1 MHRNRRSWQWVA
13 TVVVLVVELVAVG
26 TTSVAQ
32 ADQLPKVLPLDS
44 SPYGSTYGEWSAR
57 WWQWVMA
64 VPAATNPN
72 LDTTGANCGVGQV
85 GPVWF
90 LAGAFG
96 GSFNRTCTVPA
107 GKALLLTP
115 LTQLNGSGAFDCE
128 PTAPGLCNLNSL
140 RALAAAFADN
150 PTTLEV
156 VVDGHRLKNVGRYRI
171 QSPAFSITYPEG
183 AVFGLP
189 SGTLMPN
196 VSDGY
201 WLLLAPLSVGTH
213 TITLMAV
220 TNPEVGS
227 FPVKVIWHLTIT
239 P

>member
-1 MHRNRRSWQWVA
+1 MQWNQKVWRHVVA
-13 TVVVLVVELVAVG
+13 VTLAVVELLVVAMIP
-26 TTSVAQ
+26 VAQ
-32 ADQLPKVLPLDS
+32 ADPKPKVLSLDS
-44 SPYGSTYGEWSAR
+44 SPYGNTYGEWSAR
-57 WWQWVMA
+57 WWQWLMA
-64 VPAATNPN
+64 IPEATNPN
-72 LDTTGANCGVGQV
+72 FDPTGANCAVGQV

-96 GSFNRTCTVPA
+96 GSFTRSCTVPA

-128 PTAPGLCNLNSL
+128 PTAPGLCNLNTL

-156 VVDGHRLKNVGRYRI
+156 VVDGHPLKNVGDQRV
-171 QSPAFSITYPEG
+171 QSPVFSLTYPEG

-189 SGTLMPN
+189 SGTSTPN
-196 VSDGY
+196 LADGY
-201 WLLLAPLSVGTH
+201 WLLLAPLSAGAH
-213 TITLMAV
+213 TIQITGVGNSGFGGKV
-220 TNPEVGS
+220 TY
-227 FPVKVIWHLTIT
+227 HLTIA